1 MRATYY
7 FESQRRKVLKSLGLF
22 PNGNSTSN
30 FTVKQ
35 QTHSKLAMKAGPCE
49 LKRLKY
55 PNREVKKDMENIYA
69 AMLLHKAGKEINEE
83 TVTAVLTAAG
93 LKVDAV
99 QVKALVAS
107 LSEVNIDEAI
117 KAAPT
122 MMAAAP
128 VAAAGAE
135 AKPAAAA
142 PEDKKKK
149 AEEEKA
155 KEEAALEGL
164 GALFG

>member
-1 MRATYY
+1 
-7 FESQRRKVLKSLGLF
+7 
-22 PNGNSTSN
+22 
-30 FTVKQ
+30 
-35 QTHSKLAMKAGPCE
+35 
-49 LKRLKY
+49 
-55 PNREVKKDMENIYA
+55 MENIYA
-69 AMLLHKAGKEINEE
+69 AMLLHKAGKQIDEQSI
-83 TVTAVLTAAG
+83 TAVLTAAG
-93 LKVDAV
+93 LTVDAV

-128 VAAAGAE
+128 AAAPAE
-135 AKPAAAA
+135 QKPAAAA